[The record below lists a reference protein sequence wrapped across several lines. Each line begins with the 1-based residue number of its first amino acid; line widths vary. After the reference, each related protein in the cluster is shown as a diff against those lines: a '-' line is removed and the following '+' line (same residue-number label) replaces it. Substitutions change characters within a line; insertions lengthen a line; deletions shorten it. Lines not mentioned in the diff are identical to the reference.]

1 MNDRLENKL
10 TMYRAVETLLDN
22 NTAKTTPVTA
32 LTSSISVFKGLIT
45 QIEDAEVEKQQSTA
59 GKTATKRAAET
70 VLIDEA
76 VTIAAALKA
85 LGSVTND
92 EELKAIGA
100 ITKSTLVSER
110 DTNLSRKAQSIYDYA
125 NTNAV
130 ALADYGVDA
139 TMITSLQTRMD
150 DFDAALGTREEG
162 VANHT
167 AATKK
172 VEDFFT
178 EADTILY
185 EQVDKMMELFRT
197 SDTPFYD
204 AYKDARVVRD
214 L

>member
-1 MNDRLENKL
+1 
-10 TMYRAVETLLDN
+10 
-22 NTAKTTPVTA
+22 
-32 LTSSISVFKGLIT
+32 
-45 QIEDAEVEKQQSTA
+45 
-59 GKTATKRAAET
+59 
-70 VLIDEA
+70 
-76 VTIAAALKA
+76 
-85 LGSVTND
+85 
-92 EELKAIGA
+92 
-100 ITKSTLVSER
+100 
-110 DTNLSRKAQSIYDYA
+110 
-125 NTNAV
+125 
-130 ALADYGVDA
+130 
-139 TMITSLQTRMD
+139 MD